1 MQDNKVK
8 NCKICGKEFFPRSG
22 RQIYCSDECYLN
34 TKRQLNRELYRKRQK
49 SKTEHKSKTKL
60 NLEELHD
67 LRIQQQKEASAMG
80 VTYGQYIAWLQ
91 AGLIGSKREEVEEWK

>member
-8 NCKICGKEFFPRSG
+8 ICKICGREFFPRHG
-22 RQIYCSDECYLN
+22 RQIYCSDECYVES
-34 TKRQLNRELYRKRQK
+34 KRKRSRK
-49 SKTEHKSKTKL
+49 LNKKYWKIKTERKSKL
-60 NLEELHD
+60 NLKELHD

-91 AGLIGSKREEVEEWK
+91 AGLIKRG

>member
-8 NCKICGKEFFPRSG
+8 ICKICDKEFFGKG
-22 RQIYCSDECYLN
+22 RRIYCSDECYL
-34 TKRQLNRELYRKRQK
+34 KARRQLDRENYRKRYK
-49 SKTEHKSKTKL
+49 PKTERKSKL

-67 LRIQQQKEASAMG
+67 LRIQQQKEASALG

-91 AGLIGSKREEVEEWK
+91 AGLIKRTEND

>member
-1 MQDNKVK
+1 MQEKIK
-8 NCKICGKEFFPRSG
+8 ICKICGREFFTTRG
-22 RQIYCSDECYLN
+22 RRVYCSDECY
-34 TKRQLNRELYRKRQK
+34 KKSQRQRNQK
-49 SKTEHKSKTKL
+49 HYKDKTEHKSKTKL